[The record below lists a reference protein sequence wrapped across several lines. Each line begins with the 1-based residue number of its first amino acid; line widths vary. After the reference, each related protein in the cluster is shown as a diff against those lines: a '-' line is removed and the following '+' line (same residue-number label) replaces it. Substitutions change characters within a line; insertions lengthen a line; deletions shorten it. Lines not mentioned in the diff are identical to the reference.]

1 MDHEGDDSEYSP
13 SPEEFLAPQAP
24 TLDETLGRVYSSRP
38 LPALYG
44 RAWLLTLL
52 ACAEGF
58 GLTPI
63 PGNLVHGMGLLAD
76 GLAEVYKVPSPDR
89 AVLKSDRL
97 PFFPSLQWDLDRL
110 LVQGLLASWSVDR
123 GSGGLQTVY
132 ACTVKGREL
141 AGGLSDSPLLRRARP
156 FLKEVVA
163 ALAGSGELD
172 AESIAA
178 GDSTFAAPARVGSV
192 LDFGEWDDPRLH
204 NYAFRTTEAF
214 EKANTRGLPFGQRDR
229 LHLYARYLVHVRRG
243 AA

>member
-1 MDHEGDDSEYSP
+1 MDHDGDGSDYSP
-13 SPEEFLAPQAP
+13 APEEFLAPQTP
-24 TLDETLGRVYSSRP
+24 TLDETLGRVYSGRP

-63 PGNLVHGMGLLAD
+63 PGDLVHGMGLLAD

-110 LVQGLLASWSVDR
+110 LVQGLLESWTVDR
-123 GSGGLQTVY
+123 ESGGLQTVY
-132 ACTVKGREL
+132 ACTETGRSMVNL
-141 AGGLSDSPLLRRARP
+141 LDGSPLLRQAQP

-163 ALAGSGELD
+163 ALADSSELD
-172 AESIAA
+172 AETIAA

-192 LDFGEWDDPRLH
+192 LDFGEWDDPRFH
-204 NYAFRTTEAF
+204 NYALRTTEAF
-214 EKANTRGLPFGQRDR
+214 EKANTRGLPFGRRDR
-229 LHLYARYLVHVRRG
+229 VHLYAKYLVHVGRG

>member
-1 MDHEGDDSEYSP
+1 MDHDDGSEYSP
-13 SPEEFLAPQAP
+13 ALEEFLAPQYP
-24 TLDETLGRVYSSRP
+24 TVDETLARVYFSRP
-38 LPALYG
+38 LPALYS

-52 ACAEGF
+52 DCAEGF

-63 PGNLVHGMGLLAD
+63 PGGLVHAMGLLAY
-76 GLAEVYKVPSPDR
+76 GLAEVYEVTSPDR

-97 PFFPSLQWDLDRL
+97 PYFPSLQWDLDRL
-110 LVQGLLASWSVDR
+110 LVQGLLESWNVDR
-123 GSGGLQTVY
+123 ESGEFHTVY
-132 ACTVKGREL
+132 ACTVKGRGL
-141 AGGLSDSPLLRRARP
+141 VSGLSDSPLLRRARP